1 MEKIIL
7 KEIQINQGGLDK
19 SIIKGAQINQLQ
31 RGLDIL
37 IIEDL

>member
-19 SIIKGAQINQLQ
+19 SIIKEVQINKLQ

-37 IIEDL
+37 IIEGL